1 METATTSSERQWIL
15 ACHLSAFLGFVIPF
29 GNVIAPLIVWQM
41 KKNEYPA
48 VDEHGKESVNFQ
60 LSLLLYIMISLVLI
74 LVLIG
79 IVLLVALAIM
89 QLILVIIAAMK
100 ADKGELYRY
109 PFTIRFIK

>member
-1 METATTSSERQWIL
+1 METTTTSTERQWLL
-15 ACHLSAFLGFVIPF
+15 ACHLSAFAGFIIPF

-41 KKNEYPA
+41 KKNDYPA

-60 LSLLLYIMISLVLI
+60 LSLTLYILISLILI
-74 LVLIG
+74 IVLIG
-79 IVLLVALAIM
+79 IALLVALAIM